1 MEHYLHEVFARLAA
15 QGHQVLWIAHNHGLF
30 ARKSPQLE
38 IVDLIQIA
46 RLGSPLVYEITA
58 NLFLKRLKR
67 ADTSIGP
74 FDAMFECIKKA
85 PLGLQDHA
93 IAPLLPLVFNLKPS
107 IHASDSPPGPVIAAT
122 SVARGRIMAAGIPE
136 SFVIRAPFGADSS
149 FYSAGKN
156 RATSPLLAV
165 VEQSAGW
172 FHRDPIYKA
181 CQLARRAGVLF
192 DVEVLSEHKPRG
204 LPQGFIWRLDEGPE
218 TRRELFQ
225 RAWVGYCGTGAE
237 HEALA
242 MAACGLPVICP
253 ATERG
258 REYVEPERNGLLF
271 TVRNVQELA
280 DRLEQL
286 MKDEVM
292 LKRLS
297 RHARAWAESQSW
309 DRTAS
314 LVLAAVENLSKPQT
328 ASPTVFE

>member
-46 RLGSPLVYEITA
+46 RLGSSFLYEITSTM
-58 NLFLKRLKR
+58 FLKRLKR
-67 ADTSIGP
+67 ADTAIGP
-74 FDAMFECIKKA
+74 FDAMFECIGNT
-85 PLGLQDHA
+85 PLNLHEHA
-93 IAPLLPLVFNLKPS
+93 VAPLLPLVFNLKAN
-107 IHASDSPPGPVIAAT
+107 IQASDSPPGPVIAAT
-122 SVARGRIMAAGIPE
+122 GLARSRIMAAGIPE
-136 SFVIRAPFGADSS
+136 SYIIRAPFGVDSF
-149 FYSAGKN
+149 FYSIGKN
-156 RATSPLLAV
+156 RASSPLLAV
-165 VEQSAGW
+165 VEPDMGW

-181 CQLARRAGVLF
+181 CQYARKTGFSF
-192 DVEVLSEHKPRG
+192 DVEVLSARKPSCI
-204 LPQGFIWRLDEGPE
+204 PEGFVWRLDEGPE

-225 RAWVGYCGTGAE
+225 RAWIGYCGAGAE

-253 ATERG
+253 ATEQG
-258 REYVEPERNGLLF
+258 REYVESDRNGLLF
-271 TVRNVQELA
+271 TLGNFQELA
-280 DRLEQL
+280 GHLEQL
-286 MKDEVM
+286 IKDEVM

-297 RHARAWAESQSW
+297 HHARVWAESQSW

-328 ASPTVFE
+328 ESSTVDE